1 MTKLEKF
8 TSMMEAYLGRN
19 GFDTEL
25 ASDISTTS
33 RNTET
38 GVSLCSSS
46 MRVIDMD
53 RFARQGYRKIIL
65 PVSETEDDSINTADA
80 FMINRNNEWY
90 FVEFK
95 DAKLGNSK
103 QSILKKAYSNL
114 YAVLDVLYEMKK
126 EKEAYPDFPYEDP
139 IHFIQEHVTYILV
152 FSGAKN
158 PLDAEQMLN
167 YIKIRKKYLPIFMKR
182 LQGYIYKE
190 AYAVTEDEFV
200 KNFLTHFYYV

>member
-80 FMINRNNEWY
+80 FMINRNNEWF
-90 FVEFK
+90 FVE
-95 DAKLGNSK
+95 
-103 QSILKKAYSNL
+103 KK
-114 YAVLDVLYEMKK
+114 
-126 EKEAYPDFPYEDP
+126 P
-139 IHFIQEHVTYILV
+139 I
-152 FSGAKN
+152 
-158 PLDAEQMLN
+158 
-167 YIKIRKKYLPIFMKR
+167 PICMRYWMCFMK
-182 LQGYIYKE
+182 
-190 AYAVTEDEFV
+190 
-200 KNFLTHFYYV
+200 